1 MTELLDRLHA
11 SLTGVYSIERELGRG
26 GMSTVFLAQDLKHD
40 RDVALKVLRP
50 DLASAVGSDRFLR
63 EIKVTAALNHPHIL
77 PLLDSGSI
85 NDLVYYVMPY
95 VSGGS
100 LRDRLAAGT
109 PLGLDEALTVS
120 RHVASALDY
129 AHRMGVVHRDVK
141 PENILF
147 SEGLAVVADFGIAQ
161 AVALADRQTLT
172 RTGYPVGTLGYMS
185 PEQAAGKTDLD
196 SHTDVFSLGAVAYE
210 MLVGQTP
217 DGWPAPEDSRLGRLT
232 DAPPDHRAR
241 LDSMPGRVEQA
252 LARSLALRPA
262 DRFDSPGELAEALAT
277 AVRERIV
284 VPEAEMREIFERA
297 AALEAEEPGGT
308 GSSAGPA
315 DRPPLASGPEALT
328 MGAVEQ
334 VAAEIGI
341 PPERVREAALGIRQP
356 EATGEGTRHIHGMHP
371 ASDGNLVTYRSAVD
385 VVYDKH
391 RMRATRLVPVE
402 LPESRLPELVPLI
415 EDDLDLIGH
424 ASIVG
429 RTLTWSPAGQG
440 AEGRHLVVTIR
451 PRSGGT
457 EIHLDERIEFSGW
470 RGAAPGIGWGA
481 GAVFGLI
488 LGLMMGF
495 NEGALLVT
503 ALPGGAL
510 GAWMTMKGVENT
522 MADTRRPEFQELLE
536 LLSEAVETAGREAA
550 SLEPGGSG

>member
-11 SLTGVYSIERELGRG
+11 SLTGVYSLERELGRG

-40 RDVALKVLRP
+40 REVALKVLRP

-85 NDLVYYVMPY
+85 DDLVYYVMPY
-95 VSGGS
+95 VTGGS
-100 LRDRLAAGT
+100 LRDRLTNGN
-109 PLGLDEALTVS
+109 PLRLDEALTIA
-120 RHVASALDY
+120 RQVASALDY

-161 AVALADRQTLT
+161 AVALADRPTLT

-196 SHTDVFSLGAVAYE
+196 SHTDVFSLGAVTYE

-232 DAPPDHRAR
+232 DAPPEHRRR
-241 LDSMPGRVEQA
+241 LDAMPGRVEQA
-252 LARSLALRPA
+252 LARALALRPA
-262 DRFDSPGELAEALAT
+262 DRFESPGELAGALAT

-297 AALEAEEPGGT
+297 AALEAEVPG
-308 GSSAGPA
+308 AGPNA
-315 DRPPLASGPEALT
+315 PSPLPPRPEALT

-341 PPERVREAALGIRQP
+341 PPERVREAALGIGRYGQADSP
-356 EATGEGTRHIHGMHP
+356 PRHVQGMHP
-371 ASDGNLVTYRSAVD
+371 ASDGRLVTYRSAPD
-385 VVYDKH
+385 VEYANQ
-391 RMRATRLVPVE
+391 RMRASRTLRVE
-402 LPESRLPELVPLI
+402 TPEVKLPELIPVI
-415 EDDLDLIGH
+415 EDELDLIGH

-429 RTLTWSPAGQG
+429 QTLTWSPAAQG
-440 AEGRHLVVTIR
+440 SEGRHIVVTVR
-451 PRSGGT
+451 PRGEGT
-457 EIHLDERIEFSGW
+457 EVHLDERLELTGW
-470 RGAAPGIGWGA
+470 RQAAPGMGA
-481 GAVFGLI
+481 GFGMLFGLF
-488 LGLMMGF
+488 LALMMGLQ
-495 NEGALLVT
+495 EAAILVT
-503 ALPGGAL
+503 AVPSGAL
-510 GAWMTMKGVENT
+510 GAWMAFKGMENT
-522 MADTRRPEFQELLE
+522 LVDTRRPELQKLLE
-536 LLSEAVETAGREAA
+536 RLSTAVERTGTEPV
-550 SLEPGGSG
+550 SSEPGEKG

>member
-85 NDLVYYVMPY
+85 DDLVYYVMPY

-100 LRDRLAAGT
+100 LRDRLVSGT
-109 PLGLDEALTVS
+109 PLSLGDALTVS
-120 RHVASALDY
+120 RQVASALDY
-129 AHRMGVVHRDVK
+129 AHRIGVVHRDVK

-185 PEQAAGKTDLD
+185 PEQAAGRTDLD

-241 LDSMPGRVEQA
+241 LDAMPGRVEQA
-252 LARSLALRPA
+252 LARALALRPA
-262 DRFDSPGELAEALAT
+262 DRFDSPGALAEALAT
-277 AVRERIV
+277 AVGERIV
-284 VPEAEMREIFERA
+284 VPEEEMREIFERA
-297 AALEAEEPGGT
+297 AALEAEE
-308 GSSAGPA
+308 
-315 DRPPLASGPEALT
+315 RPEALT

-341 PPERVREAALGIRQP
+341 PPERVREAALGIGQRNP
-356 EATGEGTRHIHGMHP
+356 AGPPVRHVQGMRP
-371 ASDGNLVTYRSAVD
+371 ASDGKLVTYRSAVD
-385 VVYDKH
+385 VEYDKQ
-391 RMRATRLVPVE
+391 RMRA
-402 LPESRLPELVPLI
+402 SRPCPW
-415 EDDLDLIGH
+415 
-424 ASIVG
+424 SF
-429 RTLTWSPAGQG
+429 RSRNCPTWC
-440 AEGRHLVVTIR
+440 
-451 PRSGGT
+451 
-457 EIHLDERIEFSGW
+457 F
-470 RGAAPGIGWGA
+470 
-481 GAVFGLI
+481 
-488 LGLMMGF
+488 
-495 NEGALLVT
+495 
-503 ALPGGAL
+503 
-510 GAWMTMKGVENT
+510 
-522 MADTRRPEFQELLE
+522 
-536 LLSEAVETAGREAA
+536 
-550 SLEPGGSG
+550 

>member
-11 SLTGVYSIERELGRG
+11 SLTGVYSLERELGRG

-85 NDLVYYVMPY
+85 DDLVYYVMPY
-95 VSGGS
+95 VTGGS
-100 LRDRLAAGT
+100 LRDRLVAGNA
-109 PLGLDEALTVS
+109 LSLEEALTVT
-120 RHVASALDY
+120 RRVASALDY

-196 SHTDVFSLGAVAYE
+196 SRTDVFSLGAVAYE
-210 MLVGQTP
+210 MLIGQTP

-232 DAPPDHRAR
+232 DAPPEHRAR
-241 LDSMPGRVEQA
+241 LDAMPGRVEQA
-252 LARSLALRPA
+252 LARALALRPA
-262 DRFDSPGELAEALAT
+262 DRFDSPGELAGALAT

-284 VPEAEMREIFERA
+284 VPEEEMREIFQRA
-297 AALEAEEPGGT
+297 AALEVEERAPQ
-308 GSSAGPA
+308 
-315 DRPPLASGPEALT
+315 PEALT

-341 PPERVREAALGIRQP
+341 PPERVREAALGIGKYAQSDSS
-356 EATGEGTRHIHGMHP
+356 TRHGQGMSP
-371 ASDGNLVTYRSAVD
+371 VSDGKLLTYRSAHD
-385 VVYDKH
+385 VEYEKQ
-391 RMRATRLVPVE
+391 RMRASRVLPVE
-402 LPESRLPELVPLI
+402 IPESRLPELIPVI
-415 EDDLDLIGH
+415 EDELDLIGH
-424 ASIVG
+424 VSIVG
-429 RTLTWSPAGQG
+429 RTLTWSPAAQG
-440 AEGRHLVVTIR
+440 AEGRQIVVTVR
-451 PRSGGT
+451 PRGEGT
-457 EIHLDERIEFSGW
+457 EVHLDERLEFTGW
-470 RGAAPGIGWGA
+470 RQAAPGMGA
-481 GAVFGLI
+481 GFGMLFGLF
-488 LGLMMGF
+488 LALMMGLQ
-495 NEGALLVT
+495 EAALLVT
-503 ALPGGAL
+503 AVPSGAL
-510 GAWMTMKGVENT
+510 GAWMAFKGMENT
-522 MADTRRPEFQELLE
+522 MVDTRRPELQKLVER
-536 LLSEAVETAGREAA
+536 LSAAVEGT
-550 SLEPGGSG
+550 

>member
-11 SLTGVYSIERELGRG
+11 SLTGVYSVERELGRG
-26 GMSTVFLAQDLKHD
+26 GMSTVFLARDLKHD

-85 NDLVYYVMPY
+85 DDLVYYVMPY
-95 VSGGS
+95 VTGGS
-100 LRDRLAAGT
+100 LRDRLVAGN
-109 PLGLDEALTVS
+109 PLSLEEALTVT
-120 RHVASALDY
+120 RRVASALDY
-129 AHRMGVVHRDVK
+129 SHRMGVVHRDVK

-196 SHTDVFSLGAVAYE
+196 SHTDVFSLGAIAYE

-232 DAPPDHRAR
+232 DAPPEHRAR
-241 LDSMPGRVEQA
+241 LDAMPGRVEQA
-252 LARSLALRPA
+252 LARALALRPA
-262 DRFDSPGELAEALAT
+262 DRFDSPGEFAEALAT
-277 AVRERIV
+277 AARERIV
-284 VPEAEMREIFERA
+284 VPEEEMREIFARA
-297 AALEAEEPGGT
+297 AALEAE
-308 GSSAGPA
+308 
-315 DRPPLASGPEALT
+315 DRPEALPPSGEALT

-341 PPERVREAALGIRQP
+341 PPERVREAALGVRQRNPARSDIRHVQ
-356 EATGEGTRHIHGMHP
+356 GMKP
-371 ASDGNLVTYRSAVD
+371 ASDGKLITYRSAVD
-385 VVYDKH
+385 VIYDQH
-391 RMRATRLVPVE
+391 RMRATRQVPVE
-402 LPESRLPELVPLI
+402 LAESSLPDLVPLI
-415 EDDLDLIGH
+415 EDELDLIGH

-457 EIHLDERIEFSGW
+457 EIHLDERIELSGW
-470 RGAAPGIGWGA
+470 REAAPRIGAAVGVLCGLFIGF
-481 GAVFGLI
+481 VSGL
-488 LGLMMGF
+488 GDV
-495 NEGALLVT
+495 ALLIT
-503 ALPGGAL
+503 AAPGGAL
-510 GAWMTMKGVENT
+510 GAWMTMKGIENT
-522 MADTRRPEFQELLE
+522 MADLRRPELQKLLE
-536 LLSEAVETAGREAA
+536 LLSEAVEGRGGQPG
-550 SLEPGGSG
+550 SLEPGGSR

>member
-85 NDLVYYVMPY
+85 DDLVYYVMPY

-100 LRDRLAAGT
+100 LRDRLVAGT
-109 PLGLDEALTVS
+109 PLSLGDALTVS
-120 RHVASALDY
+120 RQVASALDY

-241 LDSMPGRVEQA
+241 LDAMPGRVEQA
-252 LARSLALRPA
+252 LARALALRPA
-262 DRFDSPGELAEALAT
+262 DRFDSPGALAEALAT

-284 VPEAEMREIFERA
+284 VPEEEMREIFERA
-297 AALEAEEPGGT
+297 AALEAEEPGGQ
-308 GSSAGPA
+308 SAGPSGPSPL
-315 DRPPLASGPEALT
+315 PPEPEALT

-341 PPERVREAALGIRQP
+341 SPERVREAALGIGQRNP
-356 EATGEGTRHIHGMHP
+356 AGESVRHVQGMRP
-371 ASDGNLVTYRSAVD
+371 ASDGKLVTYRSAHD
-385 VVYDKH
+385 VNYAKQ
-391 RMRATRLVPVE
+391 RMRASRILPVE
-402 LPESRLPELVPLI
+402 IPESKLPELIPVI
-415 EDDLDLIGH
+415 EDELDLVGH

-429 RTLTWSPAGQG
+429 QMLTWSPAAQG
-440 AEGRHLVVTIR
+440 SEGRHIVVTV
-451 PRSGGT
+451 RSRGGGT
-457 EIHLDERIEFSGW
+457 EVHLEERLEYSGW
-470 RGAAPGIGWGA
+470 RQAAPGMGA
-481 GAVFGLI
+481 GIGLLFGTM

-495 NEGALLVT
+495 NEGAILVT
-503 ALPGGAL
+503 AIPGGAL
-510 GAWMTMKGVENT
+510 GAWMALKAMENT
-522 MADTRRPEFQELLE
+522 MVDTRRPELQKLLE
-536 LLSEAVETAGREAA
+536 RMSTAVEGTGTEPA
-550 SLEPGGSG
+550 SLEPGKKG